1 MTEPSPKPG
10 LGKKFAALTISVEL
24 AIWLLFL
31 DAIVSVVLNFAL
43 GEVFPSVFRLDNF
56 FIRFLVLFAA
66 GLIGIVFG
74 IYRFGGS
81 RWLWDRAARRFS
93 RWLTVGVGSLVVL
106 YYSEERWRGKRAYA
120 QLKREVEAR
129 GDKLGLAGVIPP
141 PVPDDQNFALAPVF
155 ASNRLEAITLN
166 RRQPAGNQ
174 VNERPTAT
182 WLEQQPLDLTA
193 WQKYFRHG
201 YTIFRLN
208 PKTKRSQRVPAEPD
222 FPIAPQPR
230 QPAQDV
236 LLALSKYDAELKEL
250 AVAAAQ
256 RPLARFPIP
265 YERGFLAEE
274 GLVPR
279 AVLLGEVVR
288 VLRLRA
294 VAELAAAKGDA
305 ALRDVELLLRLADS
319 VRNEPFFNSQF
330 ARRDMIVDALQPI
343 WEGLANQHW
352 SESQLETLQGRLAEM
367 DLLADGAFA
376 LKANAAMHAELW
388 TLVLSVLSGKAPP
401 EAKPSNFGESVWYR
415 LFQIFYPHGWAY
427 LDQVGIYQVY
437 EQKALPII
445 DLKQRRV
452 FPERAV
458 GLGGAIVTASVDPL
472 YVIFV
477 APKIQQ
483 LFHDTIREFPFLQ
496 TAVDEAVLACAL
508 ERYRLAHGE
517 LPEKLD
523 VLAPQFIDKLPH
535 DLITGQPLKYRRTD
549 DGQFALY
556 SVGWNGVDDAGKPSP
571 PKTDWSGRTLTL
583 PDLESGDWVWRYPP
597 KH

>member
-10 LGKKFAALTISVEL
+10 LGKKFVTLTLGGALAL
-24 AIWLLFL
+24 WLLFL

-43 GEVFPSVFRLDNF
+43 GELFPSVFRLDNF
-56 FIRFLVLFAA
+56 FVRFLVLFTA

-74 IYRFGGS
+74 IYRFGGF
-81 RWLWDRAARRFS
+81 RWLSDRAARRFS
-93 RWLTVGVGSLVVL
+93 RWLTVGVVSLVVL

-129 GDKLGLAGVIPP
+129 GEKLGLAGAIPP
-141 PVPDDQNFALAPVF
+141 PVLDDQNFVFAPVF

-174 VNERPTAT
+174 VNQQPTAT

-208 PKTKRSQRVPAEPD
+208 PKTKRSQRIPAEPD
-222 FPIAPQPR
+222 FPITAQPR

-265 YERGFLAEE
+265 YERGFLADE

-279 AVLLGEVVR
+279 VMVLREVVR

-294 VAELAAAKGDA
+294 VAELAVAKSDA
-305 ALRDVELLLRLADS
+305 ALHDVELMLRLANS
-319 VRNEPFFNSQF
+319 VRNEPLFGSQF
-330 ARRDMIVDALQPI
+330 ARRDMIVDALQPV
-343 WEGLANQHW
+343 WEGLAEHQW
-352 SESQLETLQGRLAEM
+352 SESQLETLQRRLAEM

-376 LKANAAMHAELW
+376 LKANAAMNAEVW
-388 TLVLSVLSGKAPP
+388 TLALSILSGKDPP
-401 EAKPSNFGESVWYR
+401 GGKPSNFGELVWYR
-415 LFQIFYPHGWAY
+415 LFQIFYPRGWAY
-427 LDQVGIYQVY
+427 LNQVGIYHVY
-437 EQKALPII
+437 EDKALPIL

-452 FPERAV
+452 FPEHAV

-472 YVIFV
+472 YVMFV

-483 LFHDTIREFPFLQ
+483 LFHDTLREFPFLQ
-496 TAVDEAVLACAL
+496 TAVDEAGLACAL

-517 LPEKLD
+517 FPEKLEA
-523 VLAPQFIDKLPH
+523 LAPQFIEKLPH

-556 SVGWNGVDDAGKPSP
+556 SVGWNGVDDGGKPSP
-571 PKTDWSGRTLTL
+571 PKTDWSGRTLSL
-583 PDLESGDWVWRYPP
+583 PDLESGDWVWGYPT